1 MYTSRHTVQTIV
13 TRVLNTIEI
22 KIITYITNFISVKV
36 VVVENVIFLILKST
50 TTTIATEVSAALKQQ
65 KFT

>member
-22 KIITYITNFISVKV
+22 KIITYITNFILVKA

-50 TTTIATEVSAALKQQ
+50 TTTIAIEVSAALKQQ

>member
-22 KIITYITNFISVKV
+22 KIITYITNFILVKA
-36 VVVENVIFLILKST
+36 VVVENVIFLILQST
-50 TTTIATEVSAALKQQ
+50 TTTIATEVSATLKQQ